1 MKKHSAAARYL
12 SVFLTFVMLLSSP
25 GALLVESDMLYEEEY
40 IQTEEASEVAAG
52 GSAQGSYA
60 GSSDARETYEEPA
73 EDVETGYEVAG
84 SNTGD
89 PSPYVENAQQTG
101 SENGSGT
108 GASGSADV
116 SQAGS
121 SSAGTDGTQ
130 TAGTSTTSPVVTWRS
145 LTVEA
150 KPAVLYEG
158 SNQVTE
164 DFLKAQAIWPFLY
177 NRDFSYEL
185 SEQVRN
191 TDGTLIQPG
200 GEVTYDYGSNELFS
214 YEGSYLNLYDASGE
228 TRPLIIEVSG
238 VLPSDVTAEVSFID
252 FGRTGIDG
260 AFHVNFANDGSK
272 GKQYDESALAAVFVT
287 LKDSNGNNYIPTGDL
302 FIAAGGSIVNDAVR
316 ETQEG
321 ASLLVYEFEEDAERE
336 QQLGKYAASV
346 SVHINPSDSN
356 TRTLYGRGMSGNEVT
371 FSESSHNLSQYVN
384 NTISFDADQT
394 SMNFVIS
401 GQLPEKT
408 KAPDEEVD
416 GERSSPLPLLRL
428 ELEVLQVL
436 GDGPL

>member
-101 SENGSGT
+101 SENGSDTNSGSGT
-108 GASGSADV
+108 GVSGSTDV

-145 LTVEA
+145 LTIEA

-158 SNQVTE
+158 SNQVTD

-200 GEVTYDYGSNELFS
+200 GEVTY
-214 YEGSYLNLYDASGE
+214 A
-228 TRPLIIEVSG
+228 LIS
-238 VLPSDVTAEVSFID
+238 
-252 FGRTGIDG
+252 
-260 AFHVNFANDGSK
+260 
-272 GKQYDESALAAVFVT
+272 
-287 LKDSNGNNYIPTGDL
+287 
-302 FIAAGGSIVNDAVR
+302 
-316 ETQEG
+316 
-321 ASLLVYEFEEDAERE
+321 
-336 QQLGKYAASV
+336 
-346 SVHINPSDSN
+346 
-356 TRTLYGRGMSGNEVT
+356 
-371 FSESSHNLSQYVN
+371 
-384 NTISFDADQT
+384 
-394 SMNFVIS
+394 
-401 GQLPEKT
+401 
-408 KAPDEEVD
+408 
-416 GERSSPLPLLRL
+416 
-428 ELEVLQVL
+428 
-436 GDGPL
+436 